1 MSKLKTNCI
10 PENWFGTLNI
20 GTVSENSTP
29 VFIGIKRPGTFRKNY
44 GTTTGPGGELTLAIA
59 AADPYFSKD
68 AGQYRVSVLADN
80 FEELPI
86 TIDGTA
92 YTCLEMCFSLP
103 IDCDTER
110 AEQTITLTAASSDCD
125 NCN

>member
-1 MSKLKTNCI
+1 MRKLKTNCI

-20 GTVSENSTP
+20 GTVSEVLTP
-29 VFIGIKRPGTFRKNY
+29 VLIGIERPGTIRKNY
-44 GTTTGPGGELTLAIA
+44 ATTTGPSGELTLAIA

-68 AGQYRVSVLADN
+68 AGQYRVSVITGN

-92 YTCLEMCFSLP
+92 YTCLEICFCLP
-103 IDCDTER
+103 IDCNTQR
-110 AEQTITLTAASSDCD
+110 AEQTITLAAASSDCD
-125 NCN
+125 DCN